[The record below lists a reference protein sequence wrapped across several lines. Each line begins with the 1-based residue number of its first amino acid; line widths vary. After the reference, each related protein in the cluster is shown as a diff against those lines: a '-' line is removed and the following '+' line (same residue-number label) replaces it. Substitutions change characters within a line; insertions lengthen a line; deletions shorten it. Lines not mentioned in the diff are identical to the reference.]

1 MVELSSAS
9 ISFESSTP
17 STNLIRIKHLFLIF
31 VRQFDAEEYKL
42 FCHYMKNLLN
52 QPVKDPFE
60 LLDNIVNDIQS
71 SGFYDSSDQEDSS
84 VINEYNYYSKDT
96 NSDDDSVY
104 DEHKSKISRLSSK
117 VDAELEKKYQS
128 NNTITSQ
135 EKKHLAKKLGLTER
149 QVQNWFNKRKTIEDT
164 NEKILQDNE
173 NLDKRKSSNK
183 EARKS
188 SLDEPNEEKENGS
201 FVSEKKENT
210 EQVKPRRRGR
220 PRLSETLSN
229 DKESSSRRSNVR
241 RSSIVDKDNLKESSS
256 PPPKKVCRGYSDE
269 QLKKLDEFFL
279 DDNHAEQSS
288 LGLIE
293 KETKLSEYL
302 IKKWFKLKRESLKQN
317 SSVPKS
323 VVEEKSQ
330 SESLD
335 KEESRINEDKVENSM
350 ESKDNESDSEILK
363 NVPPDAIEELEKTFE
378 KTPVLRPLDKKALSL
393 RLGLKTTDIDRWFN
407 SKRKLKE
414 KIV

>member
-60 LLDNIVNDIQS
+60 LLGKFFKISILCCLFFKSKIDNIVNDIQS

-84 VINEYNYYSKDT
+84 VINEYNYYSKDA

-201 FVSEKKENT
+201 FVSEK
-210 EQVKPRRRGR
+210 
-220 PRLSETLSN
+220 
-229 DKESSSRRSNVR
+229 
-241 RSSIVDKDNLKESSS
+241 
-256 PPPKKVCRGYSDE
+256 
-269 QLKKLDEFFL
+269 
-279 DDNHAEQSS
+279 
-288 LGLIE
+288 
-293 KETKLSEYL
+293 
-302 IKKWFKLKRESLKQN
+302 
-317 SSVPKS
+317 
-323 VVEEKSQ
+323 
-330 SESLD
+330 
-335 KEESRINEDKVENSM
+335 SM
-350 ESKDNESDSEILK
+350 K
-363 NVPPDAIEELEKTFE
+363 
-378 KTPVLRPLDKKALSL
+378 
-393 RLGLKTTDIDRWFN
+393 
-407 SKRKLKE
+407 
-414 KIV
+414 